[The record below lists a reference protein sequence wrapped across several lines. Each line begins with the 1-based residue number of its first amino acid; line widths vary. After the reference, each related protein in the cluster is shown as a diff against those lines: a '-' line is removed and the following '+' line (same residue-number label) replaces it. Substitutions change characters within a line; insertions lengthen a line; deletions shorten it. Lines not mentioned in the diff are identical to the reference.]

1 MKSRYRFKPNMT
13 LAREGGAKP
22 GVAGRRLSPAV
33 GVRGRRREIPAFAGM
48 TFGWSQGEPSPSIF
62 KKRPKCVKTA
72 VCHNMTFAVCIFVR
86 ARFYAGNFPYRAWH
100 IGPFRGWRR
109 RGCLRHHLAVESAAV
124 LVFRG
129 DFRIF
134 NVL

>member
-1 MKSRYRFKPNMT
+1 MT
-13 LAREGGAKP
+13 FCKKCAFCQHLGGWVGKQ

-48 TFGWSQGEPSPSIF
+48 TFGWNQGDPSPSIF
-62 KKRPKCVKTA
+62 KNRPKCVKTA
-72 VCHNMTFAVCIFVR
+72 ICHNLTFAVCIFVR

-109 RGCLRHHLAVESAAV
+109 RGRLRHYLAAESATNTH
-124 LVFRG
+124 FRG
-129 DFRIF
+129 DFRVF